1 MQRKEKTPRW
11 YFLKKKTSLKPE
23 IFSIG
28 TKQAGQGRRSI
39 VPPEACLKDSGK
51 FYHFTLFT
59 IVHHWQ
65 GRQHQHQPGFDVMHG
80 GLPNSKRVLI
90 RRLVLPDR

>member
-1 MQRKEKTPRW
+1 MQRKEMKPRW

-39 VPPEACLKDSGK
+39 VPPEACLKYLGK
-51 FYHFTLFT
+51 FYPFTLLQLHIIGKVDNNNT
-59 IVHHWQ
+59 N
-65 GRQHQHQPGFDVMHG
+65 
-80 GLPNSKRVLI
+80 LAST
-90 RRLVLPDR
+90 